1 VDAGQ
6 VTRTEVPG
14 AFDEVADR
22 YDLMV
27 GMSPGYHAQL
37 RDAADALLDAIAAPA
52 TGPATGPATAPA
64 TAPVAAPV
72 AAAMAASVMAAA
84 TDAVTDAAPV
94 GSAAE
99 PSGAMLH
106 LLDLGCGSGA
116 STRALV
122 EAVRRHTA
130 PGARTTARPA
140 GVLAVDGSAGM
151 LDAARTKAWPSWVR
165 FAQGRAEAL
174 VEQPELVDAR
184 AAGGLDGVL
193 AAYLVRN
200 VPDRD
205 AVIAAIRDELRPGGV
220 LALLDYSVRGR
231 PVSTAVWSA
240 MCWGVIIPLG
250 WLTSRRT
257 RLYRY
262 LWRSVLD
269 MDSTV
274 QLEDRLRLA
283 GFVDVTTIHARGWQ
297 RGIVHTVLGRRAVEA

>member
-6 VTRTEVPG
+6 VTRTEVPE

-37 RDAADALLDAIAAPA
+37 RGSADALLDAVLQ
-52 TGPATGPATAPA
+52 
-64 TAPVAAPV
+64 PVLDPVAEAAAPV
-72 AAAMAASVMAAA
+72 AQAGDAPAS
-84 TDAVTDAAPV
+84 
-94 GSAAE
+94 GS
-99 PSGAMLH
+99 LR

-122 EAVRRHTA
+122 ESVRGHAA
-130 PGARTTARPA
+130 PRGRTTARPA
-140 GVLAVDGSAGM
+140 SVLAVDGSAGM
-151 LDAARTKAWPSWVR
+151 LDAARSKAWPTWVS
-165 FAQGRAEAL
+165 FAQGRAEGLA
-174 VEQPELVDAR
+174 EQAELDDAR

-205 AVIAAIRDELRPGGV
+205 AVIAAIHDELRPGGV
-220 LALLDYSVRGR
+220 LAVHDYSVRGR
-231 PVSTAVWSA
+231 PVSTAAWTA
-240 MCWGVIIPLG
+240 MCWGIIIPLG

-269 MDSTV
+269 MDSTA
-274 QLEDRLRLA
+274 QLEARLRRA
-283 GFVDVTTIHARGWQ
+283 GFVDVTTLHAPGWQ
-297 RGIVHTVLGRRAVEA
+297 RGIVHTVLGRRPAHA

>member
-1 VDAGQ
+1 MDAGQ
-6 VTRTEVPG
+6 VTRTEVPE

-37 RDAADALLDAIAAPA
+37 RASADALLDAVLDRVRHPVADTGAA
-52 TGPATGPATAPA
+52 GMSSGE
-64 TAPVAAPV
+64 APVA
-72 AAAMAASVMAAA
+72 
-84 TDAVTDAAPV
+84 
-94 GSAAE
+94 GS
-99 PSGAMLH
+99 LR

-122 EAVRRHTA
+122 ESVRSHST
-130 PGARTTARPA
+130 PGGRTTARP
-140 GVLAVDGSAGM
+140 GTVLAVDGSAGM
-151 LDAARTKAWPSWVR
+151 LDAARSKAWPTWVS
-165 FAQGRAEAL
+165 FAQGRAEGLAD
-174 VEQPELVDAR
+174 QPELADAR

-205 AVIAAIRDELRPGGV
+205 AVIAAIHDELRPGGV
-220 LALLDYSVRGR
+220 LAVHDYSVRGR
-231 PVSTAVWSA
+231 PVSTAAWTA
-240 MCWGVIIPLG
+240 MCWGIIIPLG

-269 MDSTV
+269 MDSTAA
-274 QLEDRLRLA
+274 LEARLRRA
-283 GFVDVTTIHARGWQ
+283 GFVDVTTLHAPGWQ
-297 RGIVHTVLGRRAVEA
+297 RGIVHTVLGRRPAHA

>member
-6 VTRTEVPG
+6 VTRTEVPE
-14 AFDEVADR
+14 AFDEVAQR

-37 RDAADALLDAIAAPA
+37 RASADALLDAIP
-52 TGPATGPATAPA
+52 
-64 TAPVAAPV
+64 
-72 AAAMAASVMAAA
+72 
-84 TDAVTDAAPV
+84 
-94 GSAAE
+94 GSAEE
-99 PSGAMLH
+99 PLH

-122 EAVRRHTA
+122 ESVRRHAMPGVVRTA
-130 PGARTTARPA
+130 GRPA
-140 GVLAVDGSAGM
+140 LVLGVDGSAGM
-151 LDAARTKAWPSWVR
+151 LDAARTKAWPSWVG

-174 VEQPELVDAR
+174 ADQPELAEAR

-220 LALLDYSVRGR
+220 LAVHDYSVRGQ
-231 PVSTAVWSA
+231 PGATALWTA
-240 MCWGVIIPLG
+240 MCWAIIIPLG
-250 WLTSRRT
+250 WVTSRNT

-262 LWRSVLD
+262 LWRSGLD
-269 MDSTV
+269 MDSTAE
-274 QLEDRLRLA
+274 LEARLRQA
-283 GFVDVTTIHARGWQ
+283 GFVDVATHHAGGWQ
-297 RGIVHTVLGRRAVEA
+297 RGIVHTVVGRRPAGA